1 LYIIKKYT
9 GKNMRDFLQKAKQS
23 SRIIGTLGTAMKN
36 NILLQMADELINSTF
51 MILEANNL
59 DMQVA
64 KEMNLSSAMQD
75 RLFLNEKRVCDMA
88 NAIRQIASQTE
99 PVGRI
104 LDGWVTKDG
113 LNIQKVS
120 IPIGVIGIIYESRP
134 NVTSD
139 TAALCF
145 KSGNVCVLKGGKEA
159 ENSNQAI
166 AKILQAVL
174 EKNSLPKEAISLL
187 PDSSREGVAK
197 LIKEDKFVDLIVPR
211 GGEALIRF
219 ISENSAIPVIKHDKG
234 ICHTYIDED
243 AAIGKVTD
251 IVINAKCQRPSACN
265 SLETLLIHQ
274 NIAPHILNGLDESLK
289 EQNTTIKGCTETL
302 NYIKAIPLIEEDF
315 DIEYLD
321 NVLNIKIVKNI
332 DEAINH
338 IQKHGSGHSEA
349 ILSENYTAINKFL
362 NEVDAACVYAN
373 ASTRFTDGGEFG
385 LGAEVGISTNKL
397 HSRGPMGINDLTTFK
412 YKIYGNGQ
420 IRK

>member
-1 LYIIKKYT
+1 
-9 GKNMRDFLQKAKQS
+9 MRDFLQKAKQS

-99 PVGRI
+99 PVGKI

-302 NYIKAIPLIEEDF
+302 NYIKAIPLIEKDF

>member
-1 LYIIKKYT
+1 
-9 GKNMRDFLQKAKQS
+9 
-23 SRIIGTLGTAMKN
+23 
-36 NILLQMADELINSTF
+36 
-51 MILEANNL
+51 
-59 DMQVA
+59 MQFA
-64 KEMNLSSAMQD
+64 KENNLSSAMQD
-75 RLFLNEKRVCDMA
+75 RLFLNEKRVKDMA
-88 NAIRQIASQTE
+88 EAIRQIASQTE
-99 PVGRI
+99 PVGRV
-104 LDGWVTKDG
+104 LDGWVTKDD

-159 ENSNQAI
+159 EHSNQAI
-166 AKILQAVL
+166 AKILQNVL
-174 EKNSLPKEAISLL
+174 EKNNLPKEVISLL

-211 GGEALIRF
+211 GGETLIRF
-219 ISENSAIPVIKHDKG
+219 ISENSSIPVIKHDKG
-234 ICHTYIDED
+234 VCHTYIDQD
-243 AAIGKVTD
+243 AAISKVAN

-265 SLETLLIHQ
+265 ALETLLIHE
-274 NIAPHILNGLDESLK
+274 NIAPHLLNGLDEILK
-289 EQNTTIKGCTETL
+289 ENNTTIKACSETL
-302 NYIKAIPLIEEDF
+302 KYIKAIPASEEDF
-315 DIEYLD
+315 DTEYLD
-321 NVLNIKIVKNI
+321 NVLNIKIVKDI
-332 DEAINH
+332 SEAINH
-338 IQKHGSGHSEA
+338 IAKYGSGHSEA
-349 ILSENYTAINKFL
+349 ILSENYTAINQFL

>member
-1 LYIIKKYT
+1 
-9 GKNMRDFLQKAKQS
+9 MRDFLQKAKQS
-23 SRIIGTLGTAMKN
+23 SRIVATLGTAMKN
-36 NILLQMADELINSTF
+36 DILLQMADELTSSTSL
-51 MILEANNL
+51 ILEANNI
-59 DMQVA
+59 DIQVA
-64 KEMNLSSAMQD
+64 KDMNLSSAMQD
-75 RLFLNEKRVCDMA
+75 RLFLNEKRVVDMA

-99 PVGRI
+99 PVGRV

-166 AKILQAVL
+166 AKILQTVL
-174 EKNSLPKEAISLL
+174 EKNNLPKEAISLL

-219 ISENSAIPVIKHDKG
+219 ISENSSIPVIKHDKG
-234 ICHTYIDED
+234 VCHTYIDQD
-243 AAIGKVTD
+243 AAVGKITA

-265 SLETLLIHQ
+265 ALETLLIHED
-274 NIAPHILNGLDESLK
+274 IAPHILNGLDEALK
-289 EQNTTIKGCTETL
+289 EQNTTIKACSETL
-302 NYIKAIPLIEEDF
+302 KYIKAISAIEEDF

-332 DEAINH
+332 DEAITH

-420 IRK
+420 TRK

>member
-1 LYIIKKYT
+1 
-9 GKNMRDFLQKAKQS
+9 MRDFLEKAKQS
-23 SRIIGTLGTAMKN
+23 SRIVATLGTANKN
-36 NILLQMADELINSTF
+36 SILLQMADELVASNSL
-51 MILEANNL
+51 ILEANAL
-59 DMQVA
+59 DMQFA
-64 KEMNLSSAMQD
+64 KENNLSSAMQD
-75 RLFLNEKRVCDMA
+75 RLFLNEKRVKDMA
-88 NAIRQIASQTE
+88 EAIRQIASQTE
-99 PVGRI
+99 PVGRV
-104 LDGWVTKDG
+104 LDGWVTKDD

-159 ENSNQAI
+159 EHSNQAI
-166 AKILQAVL
+166 AKILQNVL
-174 EKNSLPKEAISLL
+174 EKNNLPKEVISLL

-219 ISENSAIPVIKHDKG
+219 ISENSSIPVIKHDKG
-234 ICHTYIDED
+234 VCHTYIDQD
-243 AAIGKVTD
+243 AAISKVAN

-265 SLETLLIHQ
+265 ALETLLIHE
-274 NIAPHILNGLDESLK
+274 NIAPHLLNGLDEILK
-289 EQNTTIKGCTETL
+289 ENNTTIKACSETL
-302 NYIKAIPLIEEDF
+302 KYIKAIPASEEDF
-315 DIEYLD
+315 DTEYLD
-321 NVLNIKIVKNI
+321 NVLNIKIVKDI
-332 DEAINH
+332 SEAINH
-338 IQKHGSGHSEA
+338 IAKYGSGHSEA
-349 ILSENYTAINKFL
+349 ILSENYTAINQFL